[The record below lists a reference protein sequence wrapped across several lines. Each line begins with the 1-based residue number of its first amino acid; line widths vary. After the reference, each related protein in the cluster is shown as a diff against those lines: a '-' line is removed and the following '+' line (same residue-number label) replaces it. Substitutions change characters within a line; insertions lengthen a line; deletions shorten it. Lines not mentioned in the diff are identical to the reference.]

1 MKRNPKVSVILT
13 SYNHAKYIEDSIK
26 SVLNQ
31 SFNNFELIIWDDCST
46 DNSWEIILGFNDP
59 RIRPFRNEYNQS
71 GDSVRR
77 AIEEVAAGQYIA
89 IHHSDDLW
97 ESSKLAKQV
106 KFLDNNENYV
116 AVYTYLKLMCDPGMI
131 FLDHDHPYY
140 DIFDQSNRNRHEWL
154 RYFFFKG
161 NALCM
166 PSVLFRKSIFQYLNP
181 SYGLYQLPDFSDW
194 VQLCLLGEIF
204 ILPDE
209 LTTFRIHKDE
219 ENWSGNKPSTRIRM
233 QFELLKILDHYK
245 NISSIEELLL
255 IFPEAKKFI
264 NDDNADILFALGMI
278 AIESEKDAQHTLFGL
293 NLLYDAL
300 NDPLRSRNL
309 RIHHG
314 FDKKKFVD
322 LTAKYDIF
330 SYEFIQNLNQII
342 QKKEQEVL
350 FYSRSKSWQITKPL
364 RMMMSLV
371 RKLINRNQLL

>member
-116 AVYTYLKLMCDPGMI
+116 AVFTYVKLIDETGMI

-245 NISSIEELLL
+245 NISICTW
-255 IFPEAKKFI
+255 
-264 NDDNADILFALGMI
+264 ND
-278 AIESEKDAQHTLFGL
+278 SH
-293 NLLYDAL
+293 
-300 NDPLRSRNL
+300 
-309 RIHHG
+309 RIR
-314 FDKKKFVD
+314 KRC
-322 LTAKYDIF
+322 TTY
-330 SYEFIQNLNQII
+330 II
-342 QKKEQEVL
+342 
-350 FYSRSKSWQITKPL
+350 RT
-364 RMMMSLV
+364 
-371 RKLINRNQLL
+371 